1 LSTKDTYKY
10 RTKNQS
16 NPQKNYTMALNIMAD
31 IRKRPSTDLN
41 GALDD
46 PEAQEPLA
54 SDKTPTNLETLHA
67 NATHEQMV
75 AMLAAASRTPGT
87 KAPKEALKAV
97 YSVGLY
103 KAGLPLDILF
113 LQSFMA
119 GLYIAMAGQLLLS
132 AGGGILGAVLF
143 PTGLIAVVLTSGE
156 LFTGDALVFVT
167 SLLGGK
173 VTWKQMARNW
183 TVAWIGNFC
192 GALAWAVLIAY
203 LSDALEDK
211 GVRDLAVHLAQKKAF
226 QPWLHIFLKGIG
238 ANAMVCLGIWQATC
252 AEEVAGK
259 ILAIW
264 YCESILYSNWYDAH
278 GWN

>member
-1 LSTKDTYKY
+1 
-10 RTKNQS
+10 
-16 NPQKNYTMALNIMAD
+16 
-31 IRKRPSTDLN
+31 
-41 GALDD
+41 
-46 PEAQEPLA
+46 
-54 SDKTPTNLETLHA
+54 
-67 NATHEQMV
+67 
-75 AMLAAASRTPGT
+75 
-87 KAPKEALKAV
+87 
-97 YSVGLY
+97 
-103 KAGLPLDILF
+103 
-113 LQSFMA
+113 
-119 GLYIAMAGQLLLS
+119 MAGQLLLS

-264 YCESILYSNWYDAH
+264 FPTTGFVVMGLDHCIANQFFIPIGMMLMAGTDAYDDEKTITVYRLIFQALLPATLGNLVGGGFVIGAVYWYAFDSMETQNRFRERIQRAWAH
-278 GWN
+278 NPRYYRGTYRGRIPGISGAVSRTSPAISVHGIDDMETAPPKVEVEE